1 MSITIFGSV
10 NLDMTVS
17 VQHLPVAGETS
28 HAGSFQTG
36 LGGKGANQAV
46 AATRLATGPVKFVAA
61 VGEDS
66 FADKL
71 RADLEAMTVDTSHL
85 VTIKG
90 AESGIA
96 LIHVD
101 ESSQNSITVVGGANM
116 AWPAEGPDADVFKEA
131 KVALFQLET
140 PLDATIA
147 AMRKAKAAGAT
158 VILDPAPISDG
169 HMDALIAEADIIT
182 PNETETAAITGTMP
196 GDFLEAETLAKRL
209 LTMGPKLAVVKL
221 GAKGLVYA
229 SREEGSGH
237 IDPYD
242 VKAIDTVAAGDS
254 FNGGLAAALAE
265 GKSLLDALKFAAAAG
280 ALATTRRGAGEAVP
294 SRAEV
299 EKLLNGED
307 EKQ

>member
-1 MSITIFGSV
+1 MTITIFGSV

-28 HAGSFQTG
+28 HAQSFQTG

-46 AATRLATGPVKFVAA
+46 AATRLALCPVRFVAA

-71 RADLEAMTVDTSHL
+71 RSDLQKMNVDTSDL
-85 VTIKG
+85 VTFKG

-116 AWPAEGPDADVFKEA
+116 AWLDTGPSDDVFSGC

-140 PLDATIA
+140 PIKATIT
-147 AMRKAKAAGAT
+147 AMRMAKAAGST
-158 VILDPAPISDG
+158 VILDPAPISHG
-169 HMDALIAEADIIT
+169 NMDALIAEADIVT

-196 GDFLEAETLAKRL
+196 SSFDEAEEMAQQL
-209 LTMGPKLAVVKL
+209 LTMGPKLAIVKL
-221 GAKGLVYA
+221 GAKGLAYA
-229 SREEGSGH
+229 SKQGESGH
-237 IDPYD
+237 LEPYS

-265 GKSLLDALKFAAAAG
+265 GKDLLDAMRFASASG

-294 SRAEV
+294 SRSEV
-299 EKLLNGED
+299 ETLISAG
-307 EKQ
+307 